1 MLVVVFAH
9 CTLAS
14 LAVGVIDLYH
24 IAISHPLH
32 FWAQK
37 KQPFLSILA
46 VTLHNPL
53 FVVLHIVLLW
63 SSLSDLLGKGV
74 LFNAAAENFKCLLVG
89 AEFNGILIRLKEN
102 LRLVLFD

>member
-14 LAVGVIDLYH
+14 LAMGVIDLDQ
-24 IAISHPLH
+24 IAISHQLQ

-53 FVVLHIVLLW
+53 FVVLHMVLFG

-74 LFNAAAENFKCLLVG
+74 LFKAAAENFKCLLVV
-89 AEFNGILIRLKEN
+89 AKFNGIFIRLKEN